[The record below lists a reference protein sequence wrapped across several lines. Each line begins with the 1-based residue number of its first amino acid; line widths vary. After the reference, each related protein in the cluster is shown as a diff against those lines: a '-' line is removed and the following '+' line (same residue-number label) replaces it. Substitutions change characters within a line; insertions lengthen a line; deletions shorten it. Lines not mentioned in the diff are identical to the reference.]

1 MTAVR
6 AERSEVG
13 MGKSSK
19 STEVT
24 DCQER
29 GGGVAKK
36 GEWDGEVVQ
45 PQK

>member
-6 AERSEVG
+6 AERSAVG

-24 DCQER
+24 DCW
-29 GGGVAKK
+29 GTIG
-36 GEWDGEVVQ
+36 
-45 PQK
+45 